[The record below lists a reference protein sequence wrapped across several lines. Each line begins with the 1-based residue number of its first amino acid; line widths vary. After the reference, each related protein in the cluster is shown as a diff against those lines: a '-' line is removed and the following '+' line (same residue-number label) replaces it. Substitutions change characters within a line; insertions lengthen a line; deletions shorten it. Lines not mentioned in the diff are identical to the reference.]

1 VVARRCEIARISL
14 GSFGE
19 RPSFGAGAA
28 RMRAVG
34 LCQGNEV
41 PSMDGNASPSNNC
54 LERAVKLSSVAAGA
68 GESLHPRLQSGVFGR
83 PLKRGVRR
91 HRLGCAT
98 REDNVISRQWRGLAH
113 PNRAQ
118 DYVEHLRTVTFPA
131 LRKIHGFV
139 DASILSRPL
148 GAGVEFLI
156 VTRWDSM
163 DAIAKFAGADQKLR

>member
-1 VVARRCEIARISL
+1 
-14 GSFGE
+14 
-19 RPSFGAGAA
+19 
-28 RMRAVG
+28 M
-34 LCQGNEV
+34 
-41 PSMDGNASPSNNC
+41 
-54 LERAVKLSSVAAGA
+54 
-68 GESLHPRLQSGVFGR
+68 
-83 PLKRGVRR
+83 
-91 HRLGCAT
+91 
-98 REDNVISRQWRGLAH
+98 ISRQWRGLAH

-163 DAIAKFAGADQKLR
+163 DAIAKFAGADAEAAVISTSAADMFIEYDRRVRHFEVVDGAV